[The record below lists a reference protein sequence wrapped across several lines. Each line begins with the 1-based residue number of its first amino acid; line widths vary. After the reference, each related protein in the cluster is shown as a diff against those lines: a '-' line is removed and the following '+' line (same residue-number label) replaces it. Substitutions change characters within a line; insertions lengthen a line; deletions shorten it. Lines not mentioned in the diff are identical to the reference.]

1 MGRGHGFEGLH
12 RALRPIF
19 LNEPDHRVEADDG
32 DDDEAICGLPNRP
45 RDDGRDQQD
54 EDHEIFELLDEH
66 AEQRPLAPFGE
77 HVGAVLGKAASH
89 LLMAEAVWRRLQVV
103 EDSVN
108 RHGVPERHPLPSL
121 LSR

>member
-1 MGRGHGFEGLH
+1 MAMMTRVSV
-12 RALRPIF
+12 ASPISP
-19 LNEPDHRVEADDG
+19 EMTA
-32 DDDEAICGLPNRP
+32 ATK
-45 RDDGRDQQD
+45 QD

-108 RHGVPERHPLPSL
+108 RHGVPERHTFPLSYRDEAFDAASACGVATRL
-121 LSR
+121 LAGSTRIRASTM